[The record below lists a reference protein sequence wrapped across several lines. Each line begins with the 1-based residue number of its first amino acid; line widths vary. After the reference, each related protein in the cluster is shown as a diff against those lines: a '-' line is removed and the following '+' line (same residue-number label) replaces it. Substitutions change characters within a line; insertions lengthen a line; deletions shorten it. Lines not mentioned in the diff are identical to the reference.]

1 MSQSLKVNVNIE
13 LKSLYFLTNLK
24 IPLLLGAAED
34 VIVDGQM
41 EEEIVEEVMD
51 LVVIVFV
58 VVVKE
63 KEVLEFFLKVIKL
76 KK

>member
-1 MSQSLKVNVNIE
+1 LSQSLKVNVNIE

-63 KEVLEFFLKVIKL
+63 KEVLEYFF
-76 KK
+76 